1 MAIIARAMKLT
12 DLSVSLTDSEVS
24 ALLVNYTDRASVSA
38 KESVAMCLKTGVVS
52 GSSATV
58 ISPKDYVTRAEVAV
72 MLQRLL
78 KKSGLILK
86 QNISQN
92 KHKNAPA
99 RLNNFA
105 GAFLCL

>member
-78 KKSGLILK
+78 KKSGLI
-86 QNISQN
+86 
-92 KHKNAPA
+92 
-99 RLNNFA
+99 
-105 GAFLCL
+105 